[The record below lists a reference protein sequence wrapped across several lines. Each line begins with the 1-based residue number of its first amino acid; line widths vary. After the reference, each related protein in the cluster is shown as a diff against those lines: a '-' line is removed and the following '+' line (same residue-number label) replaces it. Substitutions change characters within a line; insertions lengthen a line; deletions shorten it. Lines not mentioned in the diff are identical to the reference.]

1 MVLAGGVVANHSR
14 VTANA
19 SWAQSR
25 QRTFLLFLAPA
36 LVVLFVVTAL
46 PTAFLLA
53 SSLTPYDLTKPDSLR
68 FTGLDNFARLFAD
81 DRFWNS
87 VWVQARFSFWTVLLQ
102 LLIGLGLALL
112 LSGRHRFLEFIRTA
126 FVLPM
131 VLPPVVVALIW
142 KVLFTPDI
150 SVLNWSLGLLGLPE
164 PAWLADPSLALG
176 AIIVANTWEWFPFVL
191 LLLIAALQMLP
202 TEPMEAAR
210 IDGASAWQVFRD
222 VILPLIK
229 PALLVAG
236 LFRLIDSFKAFP
248 EVYIM
253 TGGGP
258 GVVTEVTNY
267 YAYLQGFSYT
277 RIGYSSAIIVV
288 MLITTFGLSLAIIKA
303 VGTGSDVE

>member
-288 MLITTFGLSLAIIKA
+288 MLLTTFGLSLAIIKA
-303 VGTGSDVE
+303 VGSGGDVE